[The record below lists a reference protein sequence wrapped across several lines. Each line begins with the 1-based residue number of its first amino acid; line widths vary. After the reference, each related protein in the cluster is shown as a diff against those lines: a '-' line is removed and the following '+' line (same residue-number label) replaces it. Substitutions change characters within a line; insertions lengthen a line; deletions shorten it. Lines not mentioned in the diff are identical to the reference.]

1 VILLYLQLFIEK
13 VRGYFW
19 LLKVVRNF
27 RYSPVL
33 ENSYF
38 VFIEVVGRFFVHK
51 KPFPFCGVNVKG

>member
-19 LLKVVRNF
+19 LLKVVGNF

-33 ENSYF
+33 ENSFF
-38 VFIEVVGRFFVHK
+38 VFVEVVGRFFVIK
-51 KPFPFCGVNVKG
+51 KPFPFCGVHVKG